1 MSQNEQNRETD
12 SKKKR
17 TGINIRAGDRVYI
30 PAGGL
35 QLSLKEDGTVESSVF
50 LAIDPWLPDFS
61 ANGGTPSQVVESI
74 IKQGF
79 PVSSICGD
87 TINACQRSHVVRAL
101 LAHPESSRLRHIVVI
116 DGISVF
122 GVLDLDKARRE
133 AHHSDPDQQ
142 LLVEHICEPISQ
154 HNCIQGDTPL
164 IDYLLTADEQ
174 PFRVVQLTGNQI
186 RIVDVGDLQKLP
198 VRILLFTK
206 FSHLETLLA
215 RRLCI
220 RNPQLLEIVKT
231 TEGPAASSLG
241 SLGPGPERRIE
252 RLYFKDLLNK
262 ASQDNLISIDNDEI
276 EFLVRYRNN
285 VAHGPRWYIT
295 RRQEVSTLV
304 NCVRRLSDLINE
316 LDIIPD
322 QQNRL

>member
-1 MSQNEQNRETD
+1 MNQDEQSRKTD
-12 SKKKR
+12 SKNKG

-61 ANGGTPSQVVESI
+61 ANGVTPSQVVESI

-87 TINACQRSHVVRAL
+87 TLNACQRSYVVRTL
-101 LAHPESSRLRHIVVI
+101 LAHPEVSRLRYIVVV
-116 DGISVF
+116 DGNSVF

-133 AHHSDPDQQ
+133 AHSNPGRQ

-164 IDYLLTADEQ
+164 LDYLLTADEQ
-174 PFRVVQLTGNQI
+174 PFRVVRLTGDQI
-186 RIVDVGDLQKLP
+186 RTVDVGDLQKLP

-215 RRLCI
+215 RQLCI
-220 RNPQLLEIVKT
+220 RNPRLLEIAKI

-241 SLGPGPERRIE
+241 SLGSGPERRIE
-252 RLYFKDLLNK
+252 RLYFKELLSK

-304 NCVRRLSDLINE
+304 NCVRRLSGLINE
-316 LDIIPD
+316 LDVIPD
-322 QQNRL
+322 QRNCP